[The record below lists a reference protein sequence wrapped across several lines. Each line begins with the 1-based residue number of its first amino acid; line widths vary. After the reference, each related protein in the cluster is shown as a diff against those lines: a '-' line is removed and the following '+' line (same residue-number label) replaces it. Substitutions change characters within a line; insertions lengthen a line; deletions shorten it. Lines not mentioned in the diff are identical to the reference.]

1 MNMMNKSRINGLGD
15 LDLKILM
22 KLSED
27 DRISLRQL
35 GKDLDNKSSV
45 TIKKHIDDLEEKGI
59 IRNYSVNID
68 YEKLGY
74 EIVAIIELTISKGK
88 MLEVE
93 RDISNHPNIFGVYDI
108 TGTYD
113 ALIIAKFKSKEALS
127 KLVKEINGYEYV
139 VRTNTHLVLN
149 TVKEGTNFTD
159 LITHNI

>member
-1 MNMMNKSRINGLGD
+1 MNKSSISGLED
-15 LDLKILM
+15 LDLKILK

-35 GKDLDNKSSV
+35 GRDLGNKSSV
-45 TIKKHIDDLEEKGI
+45 TIKKHIDNLEEKGI
-59 IRNYSVNID
+59 IRNYSVSLD

-93 RDISNHPNIFGVYDI
+93 KDISHHPNIFGVYDI

-113 ALIIAKFKSKEALS
+113 ALIIAKFKTKEDLS
-127 KLVKEINGYEYV
+127 QLVKKINGYEYV

-149 TVKEGTNFTD
+149 TVKEETSFTD
-159 LITHNI
+159 LILLEEKE